1 MAEAEHKKELLKRKS
16 QCFDHL
22 LEISKTAKCQG
33 LKADSSTLYNIHA
46 SSPSPDS
53 SQLPEREALATVHMK
68 SLTSSTTLSSS
79 SSSSSSGLLALT
91 PSATCGSG
99 SRSNS
104 RTESPVSTEE
114 ARATSWLNCQPR
126 RRMRLP
132 LALFGSSLISVACSS
147 PWLYCLTSLLLLL
160 LLAFPYIGNKKIHCT
175 FLGLFS
181 SSSLSFFSLL
191 LCSNT

>member
-1 MAEAEHKKELLKRKS
+1 MICHFFLSLPELRRRVAEAEHKKELLKRKS

-33 LKADSSTLYNIHA
+33 LKADSSTLYNMHA

-53 SQLPEREALATVHMK
+53 SQLPEREALATVHVK
-68 SLTSSTTLSSS
+68 NLTSSAPLSS

-91 PSATCGSG
+91 PSASCSSG

-114 ARATSWLNCQPR
+114 TRATS
-126 RRMRLP
+126 
-132 LALFGSSLISVACSS
+132 
-147 PWLYCLTSLLLLL
+147 
-160 LLAFPYIGNKKIHCT
+160 
-175 FLGLFS
+175 
-181 SSSLSFFSLL
+181 
-191 LCSNT
+191 